1 MVKFKDRIYNCP
13 MELAVDII
21 GGKWKALILWHL
33 SIKTLR
39 FNELKRIFP
48 KLSQKIL
55 TQQLRSLEEDG
66 LINRIVY
73 PQVPPKV
80 EYSLSDLGKSLISVL
95 QEMNRWGA
103 NYIIANDNRD
113 T

>member
-48 KLSQKIL
+48 RLCL
-55 TQQLRSLEEDG
+55 FVQQ
-66 LINRIVY
+66 
-73 PQVPPKV
+73 
-80 EYSLSDLGKSLISVL
+80 
-95 QEMNRWGA
+95 A
-103 NYIIANDNRD
+103 
-113 T
+113 